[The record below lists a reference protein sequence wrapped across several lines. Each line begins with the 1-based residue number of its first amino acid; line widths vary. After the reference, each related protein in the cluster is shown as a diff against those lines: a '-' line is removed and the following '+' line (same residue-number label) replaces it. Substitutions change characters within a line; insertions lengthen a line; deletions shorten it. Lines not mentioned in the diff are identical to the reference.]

1 MPASSQLSHGHAIS
15 QRHEAQPV
23 SAAMARQTAVMH
35 QQAQSLATAVV
46 SMRVTEVVEEET
58 TMYLR
63 DQLISRC
70 AEDG

>member
-1 MPASSQLSHGHAIS
+1 MPVLCQSSHSQAIS
-15 QRHEAQPV
+15 HRQMHEAQHA
-23 SAAMARQTAVMH
+23 SAAVARQTAVM
-35 QQAQSLATAVV
+35 QAQTLATAVV
-46 SMRVTEVVEEET
+46 GMRVTEVVEEET